1 MATDGLGSRFSASKA
16 NDLQALTAFHLK
28 PWEGTIPTCAV
39 AVRARQTGICSAIG
53 GVLFLRRAFYLAT
66 EVVSFRLLPTIR
78 VVSSIAHEKVKV
90 VR

>member
-16 NDLQALTAFHLK
+16 NDLQALTAFHLSHGRGLY
-28 PWEGTIPTCAV
+28 PR
-39 AVRARQTGICSAIG
+39 VRSLLGLVRLESAQLLE
-53 GVLFLRRAFYLAT
+53 VCFLRRAFYLAT
-66 EVVSFRLLPTIR
+66 EVVIFRLLPTIR

>member
-53 GVLFLRRAFYLAT
+53 GVLLRRAFYLAT
-66 EVVSFRLLPTIR
+66 EVVIFRLLPTIR